1 MCKTRGCAQAAYGGG
16 GRGMRVVREMSE
28 VASSFERASS
38 EALGAFGNGSM
49 FIERFI
55 ERPRHIEVQLLG
67 NIRLN
72 CCL

>member
-1 MCKTRGCAQAAYGGG
+1 
-16 GRGMRVVREMSE
+16 MRVVREMSE

-67 NIRLN
+67 KLINLHVETILIGFFMWY
-72 CCL
+72 

>member
-1 MCKTRGCAQAAYGGG
+1 
-16 GRGMRVVREMSE
+16 MRVVKEMSE

-67 NIRLN
+67 KNIL
-72 CCL
+72 LY